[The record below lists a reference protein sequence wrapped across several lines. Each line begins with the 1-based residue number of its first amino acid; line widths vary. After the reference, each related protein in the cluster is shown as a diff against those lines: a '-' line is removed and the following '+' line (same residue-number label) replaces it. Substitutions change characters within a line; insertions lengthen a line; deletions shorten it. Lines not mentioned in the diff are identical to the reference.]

1 MGCDMKTRLII
12 STILFSALLS
22 ACVSRGLVASYD
34 AEVEKSTNAYHKSVA
49 SFVATAVEKKQK
61 YEDPKVQKFYSEQG
75 ALLRNLLINSQVK
88 SANRPCPARL
98 LTKSRALVPA
108 KLQNDIVQSESTGAS
123 EKFSCTYIVLNH
135 LYNSHLSLQEIHK
148 LNGRLTPIVAD
159 LSLSQVED
167 AVRIVLRNEQ
177 AKKGG

>member
-1 MGCDMKTRLII
+1 MKTRLII